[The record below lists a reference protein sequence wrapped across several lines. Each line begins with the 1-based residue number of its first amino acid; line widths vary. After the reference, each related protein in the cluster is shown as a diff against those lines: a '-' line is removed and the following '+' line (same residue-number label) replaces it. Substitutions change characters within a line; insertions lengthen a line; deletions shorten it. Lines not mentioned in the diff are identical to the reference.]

1 MRQQGNQRRYP
12 RTARLNE
19 LVQQI
24 IAEEIALLDD
34 DRLVLVT
41 VMSVEVDADLRHAT
55 VYVETPEGAD
65 RDEDVLERELEEGS
79 KRRPDSPLEDGR
91 PPDPE
96 DAVLGGHAVGEDDR
110 SLFGEPHRPFVAT
123 PTVIQRLQAAW

>member
-24 IAEEIALLDD
+24 IAEELGVIDD

-41 VMSVEVDADLRHAT
+41 VMSVQVDADLRHAT
-55 VYVETPEGAD
+55 VYVDTPEGAD
-65 RDEDVLERELEEGS
+65 RDVDVLEALDENR
-79 KRRPDSPLEDGR
+79 KRLQGAVGR
-91 PPDPE
+91 QTRLKRTPMLAFRADQVERNAALVE
-96 DAVLGGHAVGEDDR
+96 DALRNMERDDGDV
-110 SLFGEPHRPFVAT
+110 S
-123 PTVIQRLQAAW
+123 